1 MTRRSPTRHH
11 HRVHRFRH
19 HPLIG
24 TVVETV
30 VELPDAVP
38 DDEAHRLARHL
49 DEVVVAEMVRLE
61 RVCSAFDPASEL
73 ERWKRGEV
81 PEPSADLSDVLAAAL
96 AFQEGSAGTFNPM
109 VGVLTDAWRAAAAA
123 GAPPAPAGLERLAAS
138 IADPR
143 YALDSSG
150 RPVATGDCSGFQLN
164 AFAKGW
170 IVDRA
175 LDVACRDGVAASV
188 TVNAGGDLAHRG
200 DRPTRVAVE
209 NPLRPYDNEPP
220 LMTIEL
226 ADAGLATSGRA
237 RKGVRIGGRWY
248 SHVVDPR
255 TGRPVDDVASVSV
268 VARDAGTA
276 DAMAT
281 VLGVLGVD
289 EALAWATERGLALLR
304 IAPDGSRVSNAA
316 WNSLGV

>member
-1 MTRRSPTRHH
+1 M
-11 HRVHRFRH
+11 HRFRH

-24 TVVETV
+24 TIVEIV
-30 VELPDAVP
+30 VELPDGCP
-38 DDEAHRLARHL
+38 DDEAHRLDDL
-49 DEVVVAEMVRLE
+49 VVAEMVRLE

-81 PEPSADLSDVLAAAL
+81 PEPSADLSAVLTEAL
-96 AFQEGSAGTFNPM
+96 AFQAESAGTFNPM
-109 VGVLTDAWRAAAAA
+109 AGVLTDAWRTAAAA
-123 GAPPAPAGLERLAAS
+123 GARPEPVELERLAAS
-138 IADPR
+138 IAEPR
-143 YALDSSG
+143 YAIDAAG
-150 RPVATGDCSGFQLN
+150 RPVATGDCSALQLN

-175 LDVACRDGVAASV
+175 LLVACRDGVAASV
-188 TVNAGGDLAHRG
+188 TVSAGGDLAHRG

-226 ADAGLATSGRA
+226 AEAGLATSGRA
-237 RKGVRIGGRWY
+237 RKGVRVGDRWY
-248 SHVVDPR
+248 SHVIDPR
-255 TGRPVDDVASVSV
+255 TGWPVDDVASVSV

-316 WNSLGV
+316 WDSLGV